1 MITLYRLISS
11 CLGVGY
17 IQKGSGTVAAL
28 LWCVCWYFMFRNDN
42 RVFWQILITI
52 LITAVGIFSATK
64 VEAGWGKDSSKVV
77 IDEVAGMSVGL
88 LLVPVNIKYIIGALI
103 LFRIFDIA
111 KPLGIRKLENLRG
124 GWGVMADDL
133 LAGIYTN
140 IIMMAIVFNKLF

>member
-28 LWCVCWYFMFRNDN
+28 LWCVCWYFMFRNDD
-42 RVFWQILITI
+42 RIFWQILITI
-52 LITAVGIFSATK
+52 LITVVGIFSATK

-88 LLVPVNIKYIIGALI
+88 LLVPVSIKYIISALI
-103 LFRIFDIA
+103 LFRIFDI
-111 KPLGIRKLENLRG
+111 
-124 GWGVMADDL
+124 
-133 LAGIYTN
+133 
-140 IIMMAIVFNKLF
+140 

>member
-28 LWCVCWYFMFRNDN
+28 LWCVCWYFMFRNDD
-42 RVFWQILITI
+42 RIFWQILITI
-52 LITAVGIFSATK
+52 LITVVGIFSATK

-88 LLVPVNIKYIIGALI
+88 LLVPVSIKYIISALI

-111 KPLGIRKLENLRG
+111 KPLGIRKLEDLRG